1 MVRGMYVCCFITGIY
16 SVPSC
21 SILLYFLHCIFTFI
35 LNLDLCWNVALTL
48 YVCLTCLIECFY
60 IFLLLRPELWYI
72 RDMTWVCLK
81 QNFKRMSKTEDIV
94 ALTFFASAFLRGGR
108 AVLKMFFYMRINPI
122 FFIT

>member
-1 MVRGMYVCCFITGIY
+1 MLE
-16 SVPSC
+16 C
-21 SILLYFLHCIFTFI
+21 SPYTLRMLNMLNRMLLHFSFTKTWI
-35 LNLDLCWNVALTL
+35 VVHTRYDLGV
-48 YVCLTCLIECFY
+48 
-60 IFLLLRPELWYI
+60 
-72 RDMTWVCLK
+72 